1 MITFFIGV
9 ISGIISGLGMGGG
22 TILILLLVFFMNFD
36 QHVAQATNLIFFIPT
51 AIIACIVNFKQ
62 KVIDYKIGIKL
73 IIFGIIG
80 AVIGANLSFKIN
92 SQNLKKYFG
101 IFLLV
106 IESYEIITIV
116 YEYIKK
122 RKNK

>member
-1 MITFFIGV
+1 MIIFLIGF

-22 TILILLLVFFMNFD
+22 TILILLLTLLMNLD
-36 QHVAQATNLIFFIPT
+36 QHITQATNLIFFIPT
-51 AIIACIVNFKQ
+51 AIVACIVNSKQ
-62 KVIDYKIGIKL
+62 KIIDYKTGIKL

-80 AVIGANLSFKIN
+80 AVLGANLSFKIN

>member
-22 TILILLLVFFMNFD
+22 TILILLLVFFINFD

>member
-1 MITFFIGV
+1 MITFLIGL

-22 TILILLLVFFMNFD
+22 TILILLLTLLMNLD
-36 QHVAQATNLIFFIPT
+36 QHITQATNLIFFIPT
-51 AIIACIVNFKQ
+51 AIVACIVNSKQ
-62 KVIDYKIGIKL
+62 KIIDYKTGIKL

-80 AVIGANLSFKIN
+80 AVLGANLSFKIN